1 MGAGVDARRHEGS
14 RGGRRQFDRR
24 CRRCGYGDRDGN
36 AKIAGAASQGLLP
49 GRLGVPSGIV
59 LDTISDAS
67 VCVRRDVLGG
77 DWDDPAARWAMLSEA
92 IAQWAPDHNTFPSLP
107 SHPMRIVGWATLA
120 QSATFDNAI
129 EYAGHAKLHVDVS
142 RDALDHC

>member
-1 MGAGVDARRHEGS
+1 
-14 RGGRRQFDRR
+14 
-24 CRRCGYGDRDGN
+24 
-36 AKIAGAASQGLLP
+36 
-49 GRLGVPSGIV
+49 
-59 LDTISDAS
+59 
-67 VCVRRDVLGG
+67 VRRDVLGG